1 MVTKEKVEK
10 AKAAAV
16 AADAAAD
23 ALAVDVEAAENNA
36 NAAWGKYNKLKR
48 ERGRSSKM
56 VTKKEVEKAKA
67 EWVAVYD
74 YSYSSWKT
82 ALTADVFLETAVAA
96 YVAYD
101 RYLKLRQEFENGK

>member
-1 MVTKEKVEK
+1 MGKVTRE
-10 AKAAAV
+10 
-16 AADAAAD
+16 D
-23 ALAVDVEAAENNA
+23 VD
-36 NAAWGKYNKLKR
+36 
-48 ERGRSSKM
+48 
-56 VTKKEVEKAKA
+56 KAKA